1 MPALRP
7 RTTPVPSP
15 RAAAPAVPLGRRSAS
30 AAAVLRCILAD
41 GPVARSTV
49 ARSTGMSAAAV
60 TRLYQDLA
68 ARRLVRDLPLR
79 SPRPGLGRPHE
90 PVDVDD
96 RYWVA
101 AGLHVAVPHSTV
113 SVTDLRGRVLAREV
127 VPHQGTTPSAVL
139 RRAADRLAALL
150 PSGSDDRAPLGAGL
164 TSGGRVDNVSG
175 DIVVHDLLGWRD
187 VPAARLVADRLGL
200 PVRAENHA
208 HALTRAELLFGAAR
222 DRAGR
227 SAVTLFVGNMID
239 AALSTGGVVHHGP
252 GTTAGEIA
260 HLPLG
265 DPTVRC
271 ACGRSGCLQAT
282 VSDRA
287 MGERAA
293 AAGIVAEPSFDGLV
307 AAARAGEPPAVAL
320 FRERLRLVGR
330 AAAVLLDLVNPDV
343 LVVVEGGIG
352 LLPEIAPLLLADLHT
367 EVAGGSFTC
376 TEPDRVVVPG
386 SFGADAL
393 AVAGTASVLDAVYT
407 HPLELPE
414 EAVPHSAPA

>member
-1 MPALRP
+1 MPALRS
-7 RTTPVPSP
+7 RTTPIPTPRVP
-15 RAAAPAVPLGRRSAS
+15 ALTVPVGRRGAN
-30 AAAVLRCILAD
+30 AAAVLRRILAD

-49 ARSTGMSAAAV
+49 ARNTGLSAAAV
-60 TRLYQDLA
+60 TRLYQELA
-68 ARRLVRDLPLR
+68 ARRLVRDLPVR
-79 SPRPGLGRPHE
+79 APRPGLGRPHE

-96 RYWVA
+96 RHWVA
-101 AGLHVAVPHSTV
+101 AGLHVAVPHSTL
-113 SVTDLRGRVLAREV
+113 SLTDLRGRALVREV
-127 VPHQGTTPSAVL
+127 LPHRGATPSAVL
-139 RRAADRLAALL
+139 QGAADRLAELL
-150 PSGSDDRAPLGAGL
+150 PSGSTGRGLLGVGL

-175 DIVVHDLLGWRD
+175 DIVVHNLLGWRD
-187 VPAARLVADRLGL
+187 VPAGRIVADRLGL
-200 PVRAENHA
+200 PVRVENHA
-208 HALTRAELLFGAAR
+208 HALTRAELLFGTVR
-222 DRAGR
+222 DRARR

-265 DPTVRC
+265 DPAIRC

-307 AAARAGEPPAVAL
+307 AAARAGTPAAVAL
-320 FRERLRLVGR
+320 FRQRLRLVGR

-352 LLPEIAPLLLADLHT
+352 LLPEIAPTLLAELHA
-367 EVAGGSFTC
+367 EVADGSFTC
-376 TEPDRVVVPG
+376 AEPGDVVVPG
-386 SFGADAL
+386 SFGRDVL
-393 AVAGTASVLDAVYT
+393 AVAGAAPVLDAVYA
-407 HPLELPE
+407 HPLDLP
-414 EAVPHSAPA
+414 APAVSHSTSA